1 MPIRALGFI
10 VLQKLKEV
18 INYFWTGSMRFEE
31 RPTDRVVTN
40 VSRPQP
46 TKIINTEQLKVDT
59 KSTFYYCGLA
69 YCYDATA
76 LGLTTPTAEMLAT
89 DLIQEVSEDV
99 EPAPPHTLSEEFIEN
114 VTPPTAE
121 PTATEFLS
129 VEAYYTS
136 GE

>member
-18 INYFWTGSMRFEE
+18 INYFWTGSTRFEE
-31 RPTDRVVTN
+31 RPQDGVVTN
-40 VSRPQP
+40 VSRPQL
-46 TKIINTEQLKVDT
+46 TVITTETLKVDL

-69 YCYDATA
+69 YSYDLLK
-76 LGLTTPTAEMLAT
+76 LGLTTPTAEILVT
-89 DLIQEVSEDV
+89 DLIQEVGEDV
-99 EPAPPHTLSEEFIEN
+99 EPAPPHTLYETFIEN

-121 PTATEFLS
+121 PLATEFLN
-129 VEAYYTS
+129 VEAFIQY

>member
-18 INYFWTGSMRFEE
+18 VSYFWLGSTRFEE

-46 TKIINTEQLKVDT
+46 TIIITETLKADT
-59 KSTFYYCGLA
+59 RSTFFYNPLGYLS
-69 YCYDATA
+69 DATA
-76 LGLTTPTAEMLAT
+76 LGLTTPTAEIIAS
-89 DLIQEVSEDV
+89 DLIQEIGEDV

-121 PTATEFLS
+121 PLATEFLS
-129 VEAYYTS
+129 TEAYYS
-136 GE
+136 IGE